1 MLWRLDNG
9 EFDGLKPKF
18 VVLHIGTNNF
28 SGTKNAR
35 ESKPAEVAAGIAAIC
50 ERIKA
55 KSPETKIILM
65 AVFPR
70 GFSPKDGFRPK
81 IAALNAL
88 LEPFAKEKGLIY
100 LDIGPKMLDAEGNL
114 PKDIMG
120 DGVHP
125 TEKGYAIWAAALKEV
140 LEK

>member
-1 MLWRLDNG
+1 M
-9 EFDGLKPKF
+9 
-18 VVLHIGTNNF
+18 
-28 SGTKNAR
+28 
-35 ESKPAEVAAGIAAIC
+35 AAGIAAIC
-50 ERIKA
+50 ERVKA

-70 GFSPKDGFRPK
+70 GFSPKDGFRAK
-81 IAALNAL
+81 IAALNEL
-88 LEPFAKEKGLIY
+88 LVPFAKEKGLVF
-100 LDIGPKMLDAEGNL
+100 LDIGPKMLAPDGTL

-140 LEK
+140 LGK